1 MRNWPAGADVAAS
14 VDGGSSIAR
23 CLVLHGESSL
33 ECEVELPDYFP
44 IMLDV
49 RGRPALVVGGDAVAA
64 EKAAALRLAGAEVAV
79 LSPQFCT
86 DLLAMAE
93 RGEVTLRHKAYEQG
107 DLAGA
112 FVVVA
117 ATTDNP
123 VLSEAIWNEAQRN
136 GQLLNVVDVPAL
148 CTFIVPSIL
157 RRGQLTIAVSTEG
170 ASPGLAKR
178 IRQDLER
185 IFPPI
190 YDAYLR
196 LATVARGYLRQGGVS
211 YRRRDEF
218 FGDYYGSDVLAL
230 LAAGERG
237 SAARR
242 TRDLMRRYGVEVPD
256 GALEEAV

>member
-1 MRNWPAGADVAAS
+1 
-14 VDGGSSIAR
+14 
-23 CLVLHGESSL
+23 
-33 ECEVELPDYFP
+33 
-44 IMLDV
+44 MLDV
-49 RGRPALVVGGDAVAA
+49 RGRPAVVVGGDAAAA
-64 EKAAALRLAGAEVAV
+64 EKAAALHLVGAAVTV
-79 LSPQFCT
+79 LSPEFCA
-86 DLLAMAE
+86 DLLSMAE
-93 RGEVTLRHKAYEQG
+93 RGEVTLRHKAYERG

-123 VLSEAIWNEAQRN
+123 ALSEAIWDEACQN

-178 IRQDLER
+178 IRQDLEKL
-185 IFPPI
+185 FPPI
-190 YDAYLR
+190 YDTYLR
-196 LATVARGYLRQGGVS
+196 LATAARGYLRQGGVS

-230 LAAGERG
+230 LAAGDQAR
-237 SAARR
+237 ATRR
-242 TRDLMRRYGVEVPD
+242 TRDLMRRYGVEAPD